1 MKRSDP
7 PDVGRAAINLL
18 RRWQAHELG
27 GGASSNTLFAVF
39 GVASPAGR
47 FADRSTYNNPP
58 YPMWL
63 ADIAYNHGV
72 EVPPRPEGLPRD
84 HPHSPGAAAM
94 VEHGLSR
101 GGGRRVAMT
110 AAAQMAL
117 FGYYR
122 EKIVLLNEIR
132 AAVEDSSRRMLVRRH
147 LGACVALLERLGG
160 SPAPTPPPHDR

>member
-1 MKRSDP
+1 MKRSDL
-7 PDVGRAAINLL
+7 PDVGRAAVDLL

-27 GGASSNTLFAVF
+27 VAASSNTLFAVL

-47 FADRSTYNNPP
+47 FADRPTYNNPP

-63 ADIAYNHGV
+63 ADIAYDHGV
-72 EVPPRPEGLPRD
+72 EVPPRPESVPP
-84 HPHSPGAAAM
+84 HWPHSPAAAAM

-110 AAAQMAL
+110 ATAHMAL
-117 FGYYR
+117 LGYYR
-122 EKIVLLNEIR
+122 EKIVLLSEIR

-147 LGACVALLERLGG
+147 LDACVALLERLGG
-160 SPAPTPPPHDR
+160 SPAPTPPAA